1 MDKPVFILLGCN
13 ILNDGI
19 LRKLEGCGAD
29 VIVVDRNPHPGIFGF
44 KNYQLDTRFPEP
56 IIQRLRD
63 EGLWDRVRFAFTCQD
78 VAVASMNT
86 IAKAAGALTMGE
98 EGLAHACSKGAMT
111 KRWTERGL
119 LNRESRA
126 FDAWD
131 DSILEWNGRIKLI
144 VKPDN
149 AASSRGITILEK
161 DSSEE
166 DVRAAF
172 DKAINEAGNKH
183 IVVEEFVEGTEFTV
197 EMLGDSH
204 GHVAVYGI
212 SKKQHTKNIDRNKVA
227 VKLHYNAVSDE
238 LQQKIADYAIR
249 CYRALGFSCSFGH
262 LEILL
267 KPDGTLSP
275 VEIGARSS
283 GYIASDLVDIVSGRD
298 FLGDLY
304 RVQQGAETPDGLV
317 PQTDKSSMY
326 FFYDIPGGS
335 VIKNDCRI
343 VDFMDSAIKSRR
355 SWKSEHFG
363 VGKRVE
369 NIDNDNARLGLEV
382 LEGPKSLMT
391 EAYVLECEKKML
403 EYMIG

>member
-1 MDKPVFILLGCN
+1 MKPISILLGCN

-19 LRKLEGCGAD
+19 LRKLEQQGTD
-29 VIVVDRNPHPGIFGF
+29 VVVVDRNPHPAIFGV

-56 IIQRLRD
+56 IIARLKED
-63 EGLWDRVRFAFTCQD
+63 GLWDRVRFAFTCQD
-78 VAVASMNT
+78 VAVPSMNT
-86 IAKAAGALTMGE
+86 IAKAAGALTMCE
-98 EGLAHACSKGAMT
+98 EGLKHACSKGAMT
-111 KRWTERGL
+111 KRWTECGL

-131 DSILEWNGRIKLI
+131 DSIRDWNKQIQLI

-161 DSSEE
+161 DSPAA

-172 DKAINEAGNKH
+172 DKAITEAGNKH
-183 IVVEEFVEGTEFTV
+183 VVVEEFVEGTEFTV

-317 PQTDKSSMY
+317 PQTDRSSMY

-335 VIKNDCRI
+335 VIHRDCRI
-343 VDFMDSAIKSRR
+343 VDFMDSTITSRR
-355 SWKSEHFG
+355 TWKSETFK
-363 VGKRVE
+363 VGAAIA

-391 EAYVLECEKKML
+391 EQYVLDCEKKML
-403 EYMIG
+403 EYMLG

>member
-1 MDKPVFILLGCN
+1 MKPVFILLGCN

-19 LRKLEGCGAD
+19 LRKLEGFGAD
-29 VIVVDRNPHPGIFGF
+29 VVVVDRNPHPAIFGF
-44 KNYQLDTRFPEP
+44 RNYQLDTRFPDP
-56 IIQRLRD
+56 IIARLKE

-78 VAVASMNT
+78 VAVPSMN
-86 IAKAAGALTMGE
+86 ALSKAAGVLTMGE
-98 EGLAHACSKGAMT
+98 DGLAHACSKGAMT
-111 KRWTERGL
+111 KRWAEKGL

-126 FDAWD
+126 FGAWD
-131 DSILEWNGRIKLI
+131 DSILAWSRQIKLI

-149 AASSRGITILEK
+149 AASSRGITILDKAVPEA
-161 DSSEE
+161 E
-166 DVRAAF
+166 VRAAF
-172 DKAINEAGNKH
+172 DKAFEEAGDKH
-183 IVVEEFVEGTEFTV
+183 VVIEEFVEGTEFTV

-204 GHVAVYGI
+204 GHVGVYGI
-212 SKKQHTKNIDRNKVA
+212 SKKPHTKNIDRNKVA
-227 VKLHYNAVSDE
+227 VKLHYNAVSDD
-238 LQQKIADYAIR
+238 LQRKIADYAIR

-304 RVQQGAETPDGLV
+304 QVQQGAETPDGLV
-317 PQTDKSSMY
+317 PQTDRSSMY

-335 VIKNDCRI
+335 VIKRDCRI
-343 VDFMDSAIKSRR
+343 VDFMDSAITSRR
-355 SWKSEHFG
+355 TWKSEAFH
-363 VGKRVE
+363 VGATVA

-391 EAYVLECEKKML
+391 EQYVLECERKML
-403 EYMIG
+403 EYMLG

>member
-1 MDKPVFILLGCN
+1 MKPVFVLLGCN

-19 LRKLEGCGAD
+19 LRKLEGFGAD
-29 VIVVDRNPHPGIFGF
+29 VVVVDRNPHPAIFGYR
-44 KNYQLDTRFPEP
+44 NYQLDTRFPDP
-56 IIQRLRD
+56 IIARLKD

-78 VAVASMNT
+78 VAVSSMSA
-86 IAKAAGALTMGE
+86 IAKAAGVLTMGE
-98 EGLAHACSKGAMT
+98 DGLAHASSKGAMT
-111 KRWTERGL
+111 KRWAEKGI

-126 FDAWD
+126 YGAWE
-131 DSILEWNGRIKLI
+131 DSILDWSRQIKLI

-161 DSSEE
+161 GVPEA

-172 DKAINEAGNKH
+172 DKAIEEAGDKH
-183 IVVEEFVEGTEFTV
+183 VVVEEFVEGTEFTV

-204 GHVAVYGI
+204 GHVGVYGI

-227 VKLHYNAVSDE
+227 VKLHYNSVSDE
-238 LQQKIADYAIR
+238 LQQKIAAYAIR

-267 KPDGTLSP
+267 KADGTLSP

-304 RVQQGAETPDGLV
+304 KVQQGAETPDGLV
-317 PQTDKSSMY
+317 PQTDRSSMY

-335 VIKNDCRI
+335 VIRRDCRI
-343 VDFMDSAIKSRR
+343 TDFLDPAITSRR
-355 SWKSEHFG
+355 SWKSEGFT
-363 VGKRVE
+363 VGATIA

-391 EAYVLECEKKML
+391 EAYVAECEKKML
-403 EYMIG
+403 EYMLG

>member
-1 MDKPVFILLGCN
+1 MKPVFILLGCN

-29 VIVVDRNPHPGIFGF
+29 VIVVDRNPHPAIFGYR
-44 KNYQLDTRFPEP
+44 NYQLDTRFPDP
-56 IIQRLRD
+56 IIARLKE
-63 EGLWDRVRFAFTCQD
+63 EGLWERVRFAFTCQD
-78 VAVASMNT
+78 VAVPSMN
-86 IAKAAGALTMGE
+86 ALSKAAGVLTMGE
-98 EGLAHACSKGAMT
+98 DGLAHACSKGAMT
-111 KRWTERGL
+111 KRWAEKGL

-126 FDAWD
+126 YGAWD
-131 DSILEWNGRIKLI
+131 DSILDWSRQIKLI

-149 AASSRGITILEK
+149 AASSRGITILDMGVPEA
-161 DSSEE
+161 E
-166 DVRAAF
+166 VRAAF
-172 DKAINEAGNKH
+172 EKAFEEAGDKH
-183 IVVEEFVEGTEFTV
+183 VVIEEFVEGTEFTV

-204 GHVAVYGI
+204 GHVGVYGI

-227 VKLHYNAVSDE
+227 VKLHYNAVSDD
-238 LQQKIADYAIR
+238 LQRKIADYATR

-317 PQTDKSSMY
+317 PQTDRSSMY

-335 VIKNDCRI
+335 IIKRDCRI
-343 VDFMDSAIKSRR
+343 VDFMDSAITSRR
-355 SWKSEHFG
+355 TWKSEAFK
-363 VGKRVE
+363 VGATVA

-382 LEGPKSLMT
+382 LEGPRSLMT
-391 EAYVLECEKKML
+391 EQYVLECERKML
-403 EYMIG
+403 EYMLG

>member
-44 KNYQLDTRFPEP
+44 KNYQLDTRFPDP
-56 IIQRLRD
+56 IIQRLKD

-111 KRWTERGL
+111 KRWAECGL

-126 FDAWD
+126 FGTWD
-131 DSILEWNGRIKLI
+131 DSILKWNRQIKLI

-166 DVRAAF
+166 AVHAAF
-172 DKAINEAGNKH
+172 DKAITEAGNKH
-183 IVVEEFVEGTEFTV
+183 IVVEEFVEGIEFTV

-238 LQQKIADYAIR
+238 LQRKIAGYAIR
-249 CYRALGFSCSFGH
+249 CYRTLGFSCSFGH

-304 RVQQGAETPDGLV
+304 RVQQGAETPEGLV

-335 VIKNDCRI
+335 TIRRDCSI
-343 VDFMDSAIKSRR
+343 LDFMDSAIKSRR

-403 EYMIG
+403 EYMLG

>member
-1 MDKPVFILLGCN
+1 MKPVFILLGCN

-29 VIVVDRNPHPGIFGF
+29 VIVVDRNPHPGIFGY

-56 IIQRLRD
+56 IIQRLKD
-63 EGLWDRVRFAFTCQD
+63 EGEWERVRFAFTCQD
-78 VAVASMNT
+78 VAVASMNA
-86 IAKAAGALTMGE
+86 IAKAAGALTMAE
-98 EGLAHACSKGAMT
+98 DGLRHACSKGAMT
-111 KRWTERGL
+111 KRWTECGL
-119 LNRESRA
+119 LNRESRP

-131 DSILEWNGRIKLI
+131 NSILEWNKVQKLI

-161 DSSEE
+161 GSSAEE
-166 DVRAAF
+166 AYAAF
-172 DKAINEAGNKH
+172 DKAITEAGNKH
-183 IVVEEFVEGTEFTV
+183 VVVEEFVEGTEFTV

-204 GHVAVYGI
+204 GHVAVYAI

-238 LQQKIADYAIR
+238 LQKKIADYAIR

-267 KPDGTLSP
+267 KPDGTISP

-283 GYIASDLVDIVSGRD
+283 GYIASDLVDVVSGRD
-298 FLGDLY
+298 YLGDLY
-304 RVQQGAETPDGLV
+304 RVQQGAETPDGLI
-317 PQTDKSSMY
+317 PQTDKSAMY

-335 VIKNDCRI
+335 VVKHDCKI
-343 VDFMDSAIKSRR
+343 MEFMDPVITSHR
-355 SWKSEHFG
+355 SWKSEHFT
-363 VGKRVE
+363 VGATIE
-369 NIDNDNARLGLEV
+369 NIDNDNARLGLEI
-382 LEGPKSLMT
+382 LEGPRLLMT
-391 EAYVLECEKKML
+391 EQYVLDCEQKML
-403 EYMIG
+403 KYMLGD

>member
-1 MDKPVFILLGCN
+1 MEKPIFILLGCN

-19 LRKLEGCGAD
+19 LRKLEGVGAD

-44 KNYQLDTRFPEP
+44 RNYQLDTRFPEP
-56 IIQRLRD
+56 IIQRLKD
-63 EGLWDRVRFAFTCQD
+63 EGFWGRVRFAFTCQD

-86 IAKAAGALTMGE
+86 IAKAAGAITMGE
-98 EGLAHACSKGAMT
+98 DGLSHACSKGAMT
-111 KRWTERGL
+111 RRWSECGL
-119 LNRESRA
+119 LNRESRP

-131 DSILEWNGRIKLI
+131 DSILAWNETRKLI

-149 AASSRGITILEK
+149 AASSRGITILEPA
-161 DSSEE
+161 SSRDE
-166 DVRAAF
+166 VVAAF
-172 DKAINEAGNKH
+172 DKAITEAGNKH
-183 IVVEEFVEGTEFTV
+183 VVVEEFVEGTEFTV

-227 VKLHYNAVSDE
+227 VKLHYNAISDE

-267 KPDGTLSP
+267 KQDGTLSP

-283 GYIASDLVDIVSGRD
+283 GYIASDLVDIVSGHD

-304 RVQQGAETPDGLV
+304 RVQQGAETPEGLI
-317 PQTDKSSMY
+317 PQTDRSSMY
-326 FFYDIPGGS
+326 YFYDIPGGS
-335 VIKNDCRI
+335 VVKRDCRI
-343 VDFMDSAIKSRR
+343 MDFMDPAIRSRR
-355 SWKSEHFG
+355 SWKSDAFK
-363 VGKRVE
+363 VGATIS

-382 LEGPKSLMT
+382 LEGPKALMT
-391 EAYVLECEKKML
+391 ESYVLECEKKML
-403 EYMIG
+403 EYMLG

>member
-1 MDKPVFILLGCN
+1 MKPVFVLLGCN

-29 VIVVDRNPHPGIFGF
+29 VVVVDRNPHPAIFGYR
-44 KNYQLDTRFPEP
+44 NYQLDTRFPDP
-56 IIQRLRD
+56 IIARLKD

-78 VAVASMNT
+78 VAVPSMNA
-86 IAKAAGALTMGE
+86 ISQAAGVLTMGE
-98 EGLAHACSKGAMT
+98 DGLAHACSKGAMT
-111 KRWTERGL
+111 KRWAENGL

-126 FDAWD
+126 YGAWD
-131 DSILEWNGRIKLI
+131 DSILDWCRQIKLI

-161 DSSEE
+161 GVSEAE
-166 DVRAAF
+166 VRAAF
-172 DKAINEAGNKH
+172 DKAFEEAGDKH
-183 IVVEEFVEGTEFTV
+183 VVIEEFVEGTEFTV

-204 GHVAVYGI
+204 GHVGVYGI

-227 VKLHYNAVSDE
+227 VKLHYNAVSDD
-238 LQQKIADYAIR
+238 LQRKIADYAIC

-317 PQTDKSSMY
+317 PQTDRSSMY

-335 VIKNDCRI
+335 VIKRDCRI
-343 VDFMDSAIKSRR
+343 VDFMDPAITSRR
-355 SWKSEHFG
+355 TWKSEAFK
-363 VGKRVE
+363 VGATIA

-391 EAYVLECEKKML
+391 EQYVLECERKML
-403 EYMIG
+403 EYMLG